1 MKDCYT
7 ALIILGVGITT
18 LAISQMIMTVRVN
31 DIEKDVN
38 QIQQVLCV
46 MGVEK

>member
-1 MKDCYT
+1 MKDYCI

-31 DIEKDVN
+31 NIEKDVK
-38 QIQQVLCV
+38 QIQRVLCV
-46 MGVEK
+46 MEVEK